1 MSVTTKRHPDSD
13 AKAVRVLGRG
23 LRAKRGVHLSLWGV
37 REATGKT
44 QGEVRTASGI
54 DQADISRLESRESFD
69 DCLVSTLQRYL
80 AAIGAEFEL
89 VAVFGDKRITVVGA
103 AAGPPREKP
112 ANKALQ
118 RAGRKAAR
126 R

>member
-1 MSVTTKRHPDSD
+1 MKPAPKRTAELD
-13 AKAVRVLGRG
+13 AEPVRVLGRG
-23 LRAKRGVHLSLWGV
+23 LRAQRGVRLSLRTL
-37 REATGKT
+37 REAAGKT

-103 AAGPPREKP
+103 AAAPPREKP

-118 RAGRKAAR
+118 RAGRRAAR

>member
-1 MSVTTKRHPDSD
+1 MKPAPKRRAELEAEP
-13 AKAVRVLGRG
+13 VRVLGRG
-23 LRAKRGVHLSLWGV
+23 LRAQRGVHLSL
-37 REATGKT
+37 RTLRDAAGKT

-54 DQADISRLESRESFD
+54 DQADISRLESRERFD

-103 AAGPPREKP
+103 ADAPPRAKP
-112 ANKALQ
+112 ANNRMQ
-118 RAGRKAAR
+118 RTPSR
-126 R
+126 RR

>member
-1 MSVTTKRHPDSD
+1 MKPTPKRSAELD
-13 AKAVRVLGRG
+13 AEPVRVLGRG
-23 LRAKRGVHLSLWGV
+23 LRAQRGVHLSLRTL
-37 REATGKT
+37 REAAGKT
-44 QGEVRTASGI
+44 QGEVRSASGI
-54 DQADISRLESRESFD
+54 DQADISRLESRERFD

-89 VAVFGDKRITVVGA
+89 VAIFGDKRITVVGA
-103 AAGPPREKP
+103 GASPPREKP

-118 RAGRKAAR
+118 RAGRRTAR

>member
-1 MSVTTKRHPDSD
+1 MRPAPKRTTELD
-13 AKAVRVLGRG
+13 AEPVRVLGRG
-23 LRAKRGVHLSLWGV
+23 LRAQRGVRLSLRTL
-37 REATGKT
+37 REAAGKT

-89 VAVFGDKRITVVGA
+89 VAIFGDKRITVVGA
-103 AAGPPREKP
+103 AAAPPSEKH
-112 ANKALQ
+112 ANMALQ
-118 RAGRKAAR
+118 RRGL
-126 R
+126 

>member
-1 MSVTTKRHPDSD
+1 MRPAPKRTTELD
-13 AKAVRVLGRG
+13 AEPVRVLGLG
-23 LRAKRGVHLSLWGV
+23 LRAQRGVRLSLRTL
-37 REATGKT
+37 REAAGKT

-54 DQADISRLESRESFD
+54 DQADISRLESRERFD

-89 VAVFGDKRITVVGA
+89 VAIFGVKRITVVGA
-103 AAGPPREKP
+103 GAAPPREKP

-118 RAGRKAAR
+118 RAGRRTAR